1 MKCMLDTN
9 ILVSAA
15 LFPKSV
21 SAMTY
26 MKAVTP
32 PYRSVVCDYSMEELR
47 RVFNKKFPRRI
58 LDHDRFVSMMALSV
72 EIVFTPPEEECEES
86 ENQIRDVD
94 DRPILRAALAAKVD
108 ALITGDKDFLDA
120 KIDKLQI
127 LSAAEF
133 LEIQDKSG

>member
-21 SAMTY
+21 SAEAY
-26 MKAVTP
+26 MKAVAP

-47 RVFNKKFPRRI
+47 RVFNEKFPRR
-58 LDHDRFVSMMALSV
+58 LQDHDRFVSVMALSV
-72 EIVFTPPEEECEES
+72 EIVFTPPEEEREES
-86 ENQIRDVD
+86 ENQIRDVN

-120 KIDKLQI
+120 KIDRLKI
-127 LSAAEF
+127 LSAAGF
-133 LEIQDKSG
+133 LQRA

>member
-1 MKCMLDTN
+1 MLDTN

-21 SAMTY
+21 SAMAY
-26 MKAVTP
+26 MKAVVP

-47 RVFNKKFPRRI
+47 RVFNEKFPHRI

-86 ENQIRDVD
+86 ENQIRDAK

-108 ALITGDKDFLDA
+108 VLITGDKDFLEA
-120 KIDKLQI
+120 RIDKPEI
-127 LSAAEF
+127 LSAGEF
-133 LEIQDKSG
+133 LQRPHSVRGV